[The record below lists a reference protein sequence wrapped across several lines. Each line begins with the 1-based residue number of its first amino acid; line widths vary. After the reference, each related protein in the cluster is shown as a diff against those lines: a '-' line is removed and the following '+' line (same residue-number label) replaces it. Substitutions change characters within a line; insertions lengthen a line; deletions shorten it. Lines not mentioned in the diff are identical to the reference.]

1 LFEQQLRFLGR
12 AGKRPATKRRVRAS
26 FIAGDRGHG
35 AHRIERLMAME
46 ASQSLGR
53 KRHQVID
60 SIEICTTVRI
70 EFCR

>member
-1 LFEQQLRFLGR
+1 
-12 AGKRPATKRRVRAS
+12 
-26 FIAGDRGHG
+26 
-35 AHRIERLMAME
+35 MAME